1 MTRVLTPDRHIAV
14 AQERATIIVPKEI
27 PGLGATVPEIM
38 RTWRPESLL
47 GQAVRDAL
55 PYLPEELAFELV
67 ERSTSAGIIES
78 RLALRHFGADGKL
91 VCDHGIVRRKVVTTA
106 GVGFIVDAFQNG
118 VEAEIM
124 RYHGIGQTNTAE
136 AVGDTALAAE
146 LTTQYST
153 DNTRATGSQ
162 TENGAN
168 VFRTVGTNQVDASVS
183 IVEHGL
189 FTQAATGGGTL
200 LDRSVFGTISLTN
213 GESLESTYD
222 ITFTAGS

>member
-1 MTRVLTPDRHIAV
+1 MKVLTPDRAEVV

-27 PGLGATVPEIM
+27 PGLGGTVQEIM
-38 RTWRPESLL
+38 RRWRPESLL

-55 PYLPEELAFELV
+55 PYVPEELAFELV
-67 ERSTSAGIIES
+67 ERSVSAGIIES
-78 RLALRHFGADGKL
+78 RLAMRHFGLDGKL
-91 VCDHGIVRRKVVTTA
+91 IEDYGIVRRKVVTTA

-118 VEAEIM
+118 VELEIM
-124 RYHGIGQTNTAE
+124 RYHGIGTDNTAE
-136 AVGDTALAAE
+136 NASDTDLVTE
-146 LTTQYST
+146 LTTEYTS

-168 VFRTVGTNQVDASVS
+168 VFRSVGTNQVDASVG

-189 FTQAATGGGTL
+189 LSNATVGSGVL
-200 LDRSVFGTISLTN
+200 LDRSVFGTISLTS